1 MNLHMIRAVRL
12 INAQQKGLPNS
23 DFLSALADANMLDA
37 FSEWLRR
44 RGSRA
49 WLSGADPSL
58 IADMLATDG
67 LASLVAPQVIKV
79 KALRDVVFASS
90 AASLSVANSADA
102 MGFIASNADAMVDA
116 LSGTVAFDAIFSVPS
131 AKSTLM
137 SSTAL
142 GLASVPLM
150 TSATAPSGIA
160 VASSIYAAGWEA
172 WKAFDKSI
180 GTYWASGSASGPNS
194 FLQYS
199 FPGEAFVSK
208 ITATPY
214 AGAFSP
220 VNCRIECSNDGVTFD
235 VAKSFVMT
243 PGVLN
248 QVDITKSG
256 FYKHWRLFI
265 ETTNGAAYAALYE
278 LNFTGFVKP

>member
-23 DFLSALADANMLDA
+23 DFLSALADANTLDA

-49 WLSGADPSL
+49 WLSGADPLL
-58 IADMLATDG
+58 IADMLATES
-67 LASLVAPQVIKV
+67 LAALVAQQAIKV
-79 KALRDVVFASS
+79 KALRDMVFASN
-90 AASLSVANSADA
+90 ALSLLVANSADA
-102 MGFIASNADAMVDA
+102 MAFIVNNADAMVDA
-116 LSGTVAFDAIFSVPS
+116 LSGAVAFDAIFSVPS
-131 AKSTLM
+131 AKSTLL
-137 SSTAL
+137 SGAAL
-142 GLASVPLM
+142 GLASVPAM
-150 TSATAPSGIA
+150 AGATAPSGIA
-160 VASSIYAAGWEA
+160 AASSIYAAGYEGWR
-172 WKAFDKSI
+172 AFDKSL
-180 GTYWASGSASGPNS
+180 GTYWASSPSSGANS

-199 FPGEAFVSK
+199 FPGEAFISK
-208 ITATPY
+208 IAATPY

-220 VNCRIECSNDGVTFD
+220 VNCRIECSHDGVIFD

-265 ETTNGAAYAALYE
+265 ETTNGAAYTALYE
-278 LNFTGFVKP
+278 LNFAGFVKP